1 MWNSETTTH
10 TELNYIFIIREFH
23 QSHSLFER
31 YMTYIELINWF
42 WSLDEDWEF
51 TCCETRLYFYLL
63 KTANRLGWVDSWTRS
78 DTKVS
83 SDVGVSVNS
92 MKSARNRLVQAG
104 LITFKSGGKGQRDKT
119 RYQISYQNLTPKV
132 EPKVEP
138 NLIPNH
144 EPKVEPKPLQYNVRA
159 LDKDKDKDNYLSP
172 PRAYEEI
179 PTGIFERRLDE
190 CYEELKSNSSWMEA
204 VCMNTRL
211 CGYKD
216 FAPPDFYDYLEKFF
230 MKLQNEGET
239 VKSPQDA
246 KSHFAR
252 WLKIELE
259 KQRNNGNNN
268 RHNYTDKQ
276 EANAYAL
283 SLLQQHK
290 RDLEEGLADQME
302 RPF

>member
-1 MWNSETTTH
+1 
-10 TELNYIFIIREFH
+10 
-23 QSHSLFER
+23 
-31 YMTYIELINWF
+31 MTYIELINKF

-132 EPKVEP
+132 EP

-159 LDKDKDKDNYLSP
+159 LDKDKDKDKDNYLSP

-179 PTGIFERRLDE
+179 PTGIFERGLDE

-239 VKSPQDA
+239 VKSPKDA

-252 WLKIELE
+252 WLNIELKKKGNYE
-259 KQRNNGNNN
+259 PKPITNNIYEQK
-268 RHNYTDKQ
+268 RIDSERRKARIMAEFAEADAKFLAEQ
-276 EANAYAL
+276 EA
-283 SLLQQHK
+283 K
-290 RDLEEGLADQME
+290 RKAVGSTGEIPNTIPDGG
-302 RPF
+302 

>member
-1 MWNSETTTH
+1 
-10 TELNYIFIIREFH
+10 
-23 QSHSLFER
+23 
-31 YMTYIELINWF
+31 
-42 WSLDEDWEF
+42 
-51 TCCETRLYFYLL
+51 
-63 KTANRLGWVDSWTRS
+63 
-78 DTKVS
+78 
-83 SDVGVSVNS
+83 

-179 PTGIFERRLDE
+179 PTGIFERGLDE

-268 RHNYTDKQ
+268 RRNYTDKQ

>member
-1 MWNSETTTH
+1 
-10 TELNYIFIIREFH
+10 
-23 QSHSLFER
+23 
-31 YMTYIELINWF
+31 MTYIELINKF

-104 LITFKSGGKGQRDKT
+104 LITFKSGGKGQRNKT

-179 PTGIFERRLDE
+179 PNGIFEKGLDE
-190 CYEELKSNSSWMEA
+190 CYGELKSNTSWME
-204 VCMNTRL
+204 VICMNTRL

-216 FAPPDFYDYLEKFF
+216 FAPPDFYDYLDKFF
-230 MKLQNEGET
+230 MKLQNEGEM

-246 KSHFAR
+246 MSHFAR
-252 WLKIELE
+252 WLNIEL
-259 KQRNNGNNN
+259 KKRTNNESKSTTGSIYEQK
-268 RHNYTDKQ
+268 RIDSERRKSKLMAEFAEADAKFLAEQ
-276 EANAYAL
+276 EA
-283 SLLQQHK
+283 K
-290 RDLEEGLADQME
+290 RKAVGFIGEIPDTCSDGG
-302 RPF
+302 

>member
-1 MWNSETTTH
+1 
-10 TELNYIFIIREFH
+10 
-23 QSHSLFER
+23 
-31 YMTYIELINWF
+31 MTYIELINKF

-190 CYEELKSNSSWMEA
+190 CYEELKSNSSWMET

-230 MKLQNEGET
+230 MKLQNEGE
-239 VKSPQDA
+239 VIKSPKDA

-252 WLKIELE
+252 WLNIELKKKGNYE
-259 KQRNNGNNN
+259 PKPITNNIYEQK
-268 RHNYTDKQ
+268 RIDSERRKSRLMAEFAEADAKFLAEQ
-276 EANAYAL
+276 EA
-283 SLLQQHK
+283 K
-290 RDLEEGLADQME
+290 RKAVGSTGEIPNTIPDGG
-302 RPF
+302 

>member
-1 MWNSETTTH
+1 
-10 TELNYIFIIREFH
+10 
-23 QSHSLFER
+23 
-31 YMTYIELINWF
+31 MTYIELINKF

-239 VKSPQDA
+239 VK
-246 KSHFAR
+246 
-252 WLKIELE
+252 
-259 KQRNNGNNN
+259 
-268 RHNYTDKQ
+268 
-276 EANAYAL
+276 
-283 SLLQQHK
+283 
-290 RDLEEGLADQME
+290 
-302 RPF
+302 

>member
-1 MWNSETTTH
+1 
-10 TELNYIFIIREFH
+10 
-23 QSHSLFER
+23 
-31 YMTYIELINWF
+31 MTYIELINWF

-132 EPKVEP
+132 EP

-159 LDKDKDKDNYLSP
+159 LDKDKDKDKDNYLSP

-179 PTGIFERRLDE
+179 PTGIFERGLDE

-239 VKSPQDA
+239 VKSPKDA

-252 WLKIELE
+252 WLNIELKKKGNYE
-259 KQRNNGNNN
+259 PKPITNNIYEQK
-268 RHNYTDKQ
+268 RIDSERRKARIMAEFAEADAKFLAEQ
-276 EANAYAL
+276 EA
-283 SLLQQHK
+283 K
-290 RDLEEGLADQME
+290 RKAVGSTGEIPNTIPDGG
-302 RPF
+302 

>member
-1 MWNSETTTH
+1 
-10 TELNYIFIIREFH
+10 
-23 QSHSLFER
+23 
-31 YMTYIELINWF
+31 MTYIELINKF

-104 LITFKSGGKGQRDKT
+104 LITFKSGRKGQRDKT

-132 EPKVEP
+132 EPKVIP
-138 NLIPNH
+138 KVIPNH
-144 EPKVEPKPLQYNVRA
+144 EPKVVPKPLQYNVRA

-179 PTGIFERRLDE
+179 PTGIFERGLDE

-268 RHNYTDKQ
+268 RRNYTDKQ